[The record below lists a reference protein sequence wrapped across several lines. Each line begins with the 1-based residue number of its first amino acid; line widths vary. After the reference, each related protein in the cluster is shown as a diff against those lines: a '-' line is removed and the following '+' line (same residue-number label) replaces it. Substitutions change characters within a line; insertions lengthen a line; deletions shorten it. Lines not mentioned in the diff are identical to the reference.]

1 MLCGDAIVPLTCSR
15 VDHEIFSLQD
25 EVSAAE
31 GVNVTFYGMFEATLV
46 ARRTV
51 LTQLLYRL
59 PGGQTQRQPG

>member
-31 GVNVTFYGMFEATLV
+31 GVNVTFYGMFEATV
-46 ARRTV
+46 SWSDG
-51 LTQLLYRL
+51 
-59 PGGQTQRQPG
+59 PF